1 MAAEDYEAGD
11 VKWNPE
17 TKAVAVRTVFPDIPA
32 LADRQWGVMTV
43 DNGGHY
49 AKYSAVE
56 SWVDMVESEDQP
68 EEEEDEEEEGPDPE

>member
-11 VKWNPE
+11 VKWNSE

-49 AKYSAVE
+49 SKYSAVE
-56 SWVDMVESEDQP
+56 SWLDMEPGEQPAP
-68 EEEEDEEEEGPDPE
+68 EEEPEPEPPPE

>member
-56 SWVDMVESEDQP
+56 SWTDMVPGEEP
-68 EEEEDEEEEGPDPE
+68 EPEPEPE